1 MDDDVEMGEALV
13 FFFMRPKL
21 IHFPKM
27 VKRLAIY
34 VMNWNKYIQTNN
46 FVL

>member
-13 FFFMRPKL
+13 FFMRPKL
-21 IHFPKM
+21 IYFPKM

-34 VMNWNKYIQTNN
+34 VMNCNKYIQTSN
-46 FVL
+46 FFL